1 MSEFINDKVIPPVM
15 SFINTKPMQALKDG
29 LLYSMP
35 LMIVGSV
42 FLLLQQFPIAA
53 VGEFL
58 TSVGLYDIFT
68 TTYANT
74 FNIMSL
80 IAAMGIAYTYAKN
93 EGFEGMPAAV
103 ISLSV
108 WLMSQPQSVM
118 FNEEAVGGVVDRTWL
133 AGQGMVGALVFGV
146 IVGIIYCWFLK
157 KDITIK
163 MPAGVPQGVANAF
176 TALIPAAAIIVGWTA
191 IIYIVD
197 ITMHTTVMQWVYA

>member
-146 IVGIIYCWFLK
+146 IVGIILLLVLEKRYH
-157 KDITIK
+157 D
-163 MPAGVPQGVANAF
+163 QNACRRASRCCQRVHSF
-176 TALIPAAAIIVGWTA
+176 DPCGSHHRGMDSDHL
-191 IIYIVD
+191 YR
-197 ITMHTTVMQWVYA
+197 